1 MPASDYFSPRP
12 YSLTAATAYR
22 KASFYQ
28 LFLSTVQPPGNYLSL
43 VVETLFERLFQEL
56 SQATQASTQNC
67 REVAD
72 RIASEVQRICT
83 ESQRIQNSGDV
94 AGWANDLANHR
105 LKQCLRYASFGSAK
119 GRLELHS
126 SLSAIIYRYMTPP
139 QVRSSYQ
146 ARVSLI
152 EDFLQN
158 FYGESINAFRREN
171 NVAPDYR
178 PRSLLEL
185 AEYMAFTERYAKRR
199 ISFSRGRS
207 QQLIILR
214 TQTFSKQQPPEI
226 AIDIQQAIEGSS
238 DSEQARTTPLHR
250 LREELTLSEEAL
262 GRDTV
267 HERVIEQLMDYLVE
281 KGQKDCA
288 DYFSLRLIDLPAPE
302 IEAILGIT
310 SRERDYLQQRFKYHL
325 LKFSFAHNWELVHE
339 WLGAELGQ
347 NLGLT
352 LQQWEH
358 FQAEISPTQ
367 AKLLRLKQESLS
379 DQEISKA
386 LDLTATQMRKQWSK
400 LLEQAWDIR
409 NI

>member
-1 MPASDYFSPRP
+1 M
-12 YSLTAATAYR
+12 
-22 KASFYQ
+22 
-28 LFLSTVQPPGNYLSL
+28 
-43 VVETLFERLFQEL
+43 ETLFERLFQEL
-56 SQATQASTQNC
+56 SQATQASKQNC

-72 RIASEVQRICT
+72 RIACEVQRICI

-94 AGWANDLANHR
+94 AGWADDLANHR
-105 LKQCLRYASFGSAK
+105 LKQCLRYVSFGSSK

-139 QVRSSYQ
+139 QVHASYQ
-146 ARVSLI
+146 ARISLI

-158 FYGESINAFRREN
+158 FYGESINAFRREHA
-171 NVAPDYR
+171 VASDYR

-214 TQTFSKQQPPEI
+214 TQTFSKQQPPEM
-226 AIDIQQAIEGSS
+226 AVDIQQAIEGSS
-238 DSEQARTTPLHR
+238 DSEQARTAPLHR
-250 LREELTLSEEAL
+250 LREELTFSAESPDSEN
-262 GRDTV
+262 TV
-267 HERVIEQLMDYLVE
+267 RERVVEQLMDYLVE
-281 KGQKDCA
+281 KGQQDCA
-288 DYFSLRLIDLPAPE
+288 DYFSLRLIDLSAPE

-352 LQQWEH
+352 AQQWEH
-358 FQAEISPTQ
+358 FQAKISLKQ
-367 AKLLRLKQESLS
+367 AKLLRLKQEALS

>member
-1 MPASDYFSPRP
+1 MSPVFRVADGCDCLQGKLASLS
-12 YSLTAATAYR
+12 
-22 KASFYQ
+22 SF
-28 LFLSTVQPPGNYLSL
+28 LPTVQSPGSQLTL
-43 VVETLFERLFQEL
+43 AVETLFERLCQEL
-56 SQATQASTQNC
+56 AQATQASQQNC

-72 RIASEVQRICT
+72 RIACEVQRICT
-83 ESQRIQNSGDV
+83 ESQRIQNSGDI
-94 AGWANDLANHR
+94 AGWADDLANHR
-105 LKQCLRYASFGSAK
+105 LKQCLRYVSFGSVK

-139 QVRSSYQ
+139 QVQSSYQ
-146 ARVSLI
+146 ARLLLI

-171 NVAPDYR
+171 SVAADYR

-214 TQTFSKQQPPEI
+214 TQTFSKQQPPEL
-226 AIDIQQAIEGSS
+226 AVDIQQAIEGGS
-238 DSEQARTTPLHR
+238 DSEQARSAPLPQ
-250 LREELTLSEEAL
+250 LREALTLDEEVS
-262 GRDTV
+262 DPENTV
-267 HERVIEQLMDYLVE
+267 RERVIEQLMEYLAE

-288 DYFSLRLIDLPAPE
+288 DYFSLRLIDLSAPE
-302 IEAILGIT
+302 IESVLGIT

-325 LKFSFAHNWELVHE
+325 LKFSFAYNWELVHE

-352 LQQWEH
+352 TQQWEH
-358 FQAEISPTQ
+358 FQTKISPKQ
-367 AKLLRLKQESLS
+367 AKLLRLKQAALS

-409 NI
+409 NL